1 MARLRIYMEIN
12 KQKYAI
18 KYGDKIVKYGYK
30 MPKYGQ
36 KLPFLID

>member
-1 MARLRIYMEIN
+1 MEIN